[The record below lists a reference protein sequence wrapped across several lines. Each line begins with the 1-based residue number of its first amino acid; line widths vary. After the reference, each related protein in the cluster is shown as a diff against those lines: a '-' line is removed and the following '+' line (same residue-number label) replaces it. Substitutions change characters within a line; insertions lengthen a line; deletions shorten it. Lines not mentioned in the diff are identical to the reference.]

1 MFLPSPSI
9 DRLEAH
15 VSLSHRWPIAST
27 ADVLVRYP
35 GAGAWK
41 RRKVDRKGWTLSH
54 PKASRAP
61 SFPSLT
67 FRVGRKQERE
77 DAEEVYREMQ
87 SDLWTYPADSSA
99 ETLDRFEVEAT
110 DGDIGK
116 VDEATYEVGSSYIVV
131 DTGPWILGRKVLLP
145 AGVIERID
153 LDNRKVQVR
162 LTKDQIKNSPE
173 FDPDSEDF
181 RSEPYRER
189 IGSYYATYYR

>member
-1 MFLPSPSI
+1 
-9 DRLEAH
+9 
-15 VSLSHRWPIAST
+15 
-27 ADVLVRYP
+27 
-35 GAGAWK
+35 
-41 RRKVDRKGWTLSH
+41 
-54 PKASRAP
+54 
-61 SFPSLT
+61 
-67 FRVGRKQERE
+67 
-77 DAEEVYREMQ
+77 MQ

-173 FDPDSEDF
+173 TRRTSVRSRTASASAVTTRPTTARAVGASRPAERGAQLSVRPSSRRLTTKTKRTEGQVHVNEDELLGRLQAIRAEIERSIEDEDGDRGSTLAVIRDMADPNQPF
-181 RSEPYRER
+181 LPL
-189 IGSYYATYYR
+189 